1 MNHFLIFGTHPLL
14 SLAEAKAVIGG
25 QKPEIA
31 GEMAMFDVDQWD
43 GGALN
48 DRLGGTIKLGE
59 VIAKIPLKELTA
71 ERLADEIEAR
81 PRGKNKIEFGLTI
94 YGGSS
99 AARQKTKNLAI
110 GLKRVLQ
117 ERGQSVRWVTGEKG
131 DLTPA
136 AVAKA
141 HLIDEG
147 YDFCVALTDQQAIIG
162 LTTNVQSAD
171 AWSLRDYGRPFRDLK
186 TGMLPPK
193 LARMMVNLGVE
204 SRIKNQELS
213 ILDPFCGGGTVL
225 MEAALMGYQSLVGSD
240 MDARQVE
247 GCNKNLD
254 WLVSKKLLTQECRTT
269 IKTFVSRAENLDS
282 HVVDLSSS
290 RRRGSMS
297 GGMDSCLRR
306 NDNVTIVT
314 EGYLG
319 KPLIG
324 HESIEFLKK
333 QKREI
338 EELWGKAFEVFSHL
352 QTKGGRIVCVWP
364 IFVSGRDT
372 LAVDAKEQ
380 AQKFGYTV
388 IDPLAGW
395 HEKAV
400 TLTYARPDQHVKR
413 NIVVL
418 EKI

>member
-71 ERLADEIEAR
+71 ERLAVEIEAR

-110 GLKRVLQ
+110 GLKRFLQ

-254 WLVSKKLLTQECRTT
+254 WLVSKKLLTQARRAS
-269 IKTFVSRAENLDS
+269 IKTLVSRVED
-282 HVVDLSSS
+282 VDLVILGRV
-290 RRRGSMS
+290 RRDPGIHP
-297 GGMDSCLRR
+297 MDSCLRR

-324 HESIEFLKK
+324 HEPLEFLKK
-333 QKREI
+333 QKQEI

>member
-1 MNHFLIFGTHPLL
+1 MLSMKHFLIFGTHPLL

-25 QKPEIA
+25 RKPELA
-31 GEMAMFDVDQWD
+31 GEMAILSAGGGSASGGDVDEWD
-43 GGALN
+43 GRALN

-59 VIAKIPLKELTA
+59 VIAEIPSAELTA

-81 PRGKNKIEFGLTI
+81 PREKKKIEFGLTM

-117 ERGQSVRWVTGEKG
+117 ERGSSVRWVTGEKG

-147 YDFCVALTDQQAIIG
+147 YDFCVALVDQKAIVG
-162 LTTNVQSAD
+162 LTTNVQDAT

-193 LARMMVNLGVE
+193 LARMMVNLAAPETPSVPLVRG
-204 SRIKNQELS
+204 RS

-240 MDARQVE
+240 ADARQIA
-247 GCNKNLD
+247 GCQQNFD
-254 WLVSKKLLTQECRTT
+254 WLVQKQILPASLDLTLLVQPVKTLGPHLINKT
-269 IKTFVSRAENLDS
+269 IGA
-282 HVVDLSSS
+282 
-290 RRRGSMS
+290 
-297 GGMDSCLRR
+297 
-306 NDNVTIVT
+306 IVT

-319 KPLIG
+319 EPLRG
-324 HESIEFLKK
+324 HEPLNFLNK
-333 QKREI
+333 QKDKI
-338 EELWGKAFEVFSHL
+338 ESLWKEALFVFSTV
-352 QTKGGRIVCVWP
+352 QAKGGRVVCAWP
-364 IFVSGRDT
+364 VFVSPHGT
-372 LAVDAKEQ
+372 LTVDPSQWLED
-380 AQKFGYTV
+380 FGYKMV
-388 IDPLAGW
+388 DPLAGW
-395 HEKAV
+395 HEKSV

-418 EKI
+418 EKVL